1 MRILLLLILGILVM
15 IPSASYS
22 ESNNIL
28 AGKGYGTIQNNV
40 EIVSL
45 EISMQISDVGKS
57 VFQNG
62 KIVFGDESHS
72 ITNLNISLLN
82 NNKSMKLDAET
93 DDFTINA
100 SGRLVMSIDTDS
112 VYQLLGK
119 TSNNDT
125 FSIFVRLTQDQTTK
139 LDPTDSTKNPLA
151 TKEFGAGGILG
162 SVDPPKKDLLLLV
175 KQVDRVEWKSPYKF
189 TIRTFDPKSNP
200 LSDFYST
207 SGYVEGVHLSI
218 TVTNS
223 AGDIIKTSNGIT
235 QKFGYYEDSMI
246 IPDNARTGIYTLSI
260 STSGKDYQFTT
271 RESTFVVSPISS
283 GSASQ

>member
-1 MRILLLLILGILVM
+1 MRILLLLILGVLVM

-22 ESNNIL
+22 EPNNIL
-28 AGKGYGTIQNNV
+28 AGKGYGAIQNNV

-72 ITNLNISLLN
+72 ITNLNVSLLN
-82 NNKSMKLDAET
+82 NNKSIKLDAET

-100 SGRLVMSIDTDS
+100 SGRLVMSIDNDS
-112 VYQLLGK
+112 IYQLLGE

-125 FSIFVRLTQDQTTK
+125 FSIFVRLTQDQTTR
-139 LDPTDSTKNPLA
+139 LNPTDPTKNPLV
-151 TKEFGAGGILG
+151 TKEFGSGGILG
-162 SVDPPKKDLLLLV
+162 SVESPKKDLLLLV

-200 LSDFYST
+200 LSDFYSM
-207 SGYVEGVHLSI
+207 SGYVDGVQLSV

-223 AGDIIKTSNGIT
+223 AGDIIKTSNGVT

-260 STSGKDYQFTT
+260 SASGKDYQFTT

-283 GSASQ
+283 